1 MKKNKVKKGKSTS
14 KSRIF
19 KRLISYVIPFWG
31 LFLIS
36 VVGFL
41 IYAVTQPLFAVLIRH
56 IIDTLQT
63 ESREGIES
71 LPLIL
76 IGLISVRGVGS
87 FLGNYFL
94 AQVSC
99 NVVHVLRCEIFN
111 KYLYL
116 PTVYFDENNSGYMMS
131 RITHNVGE
139 VTRATTDSARTII
152 REGLTAIGLLIY
164 LVYSNWLLSLV
175 FLGITP
181 IILVMVKYISRRLR
195 KLSRRIQDSVG
206 DMTHIT
212 SELVG
217 GHRIVRSFG
226 GEKYERLRFFDS
238 SSFNRRQSIKL
249 ATTTAIQA
257 PLMQILIAMAL
268 GGLMYLALVILREA
282 SAGEFVAYLTA
293 AFLLPRPIRLLGD
306 ANGEIQR
313 GIAAAETLFEV
324 MDEPDEKDEGDYQ
337 VSRSVGRLE
346 FKNVSFKYAG
356 ATDAAI
362 RNISITVEPGQTVA
376 LVGASGGGKSTLV
389 NLIPRFYEYNKG
401 QILLDGE
408 EIKNYNLVNLREQIA
423 LVTQHVTLFND
434 TVARNIAYG
443 SLGTAS
449 REEIIQAAQD
459 ANAMEFI
466 SKMRDGLDTEI
477 GEHGIKLSGGQRQR
491 IALARALLKD
501 APVLI
506 LDEATSALDTISER
520 YIQAALKKVM
530 SNRTTIVIAH
540 RLSTIENADI
550 ILVMENGQIIE
561 RGTHRVLIERD
572 GAYAVL
578 HKLQFKDA
586 EDG

>member
-41 IYAVTQPLFAVLIRH
+41 IYAVTQLLFAVLIRH

-217 GHRIVRSFG
+217 GHRTVRSFG
-226 GEKYERLRFFDS
+226 GEKYERQRFFDS

-282 SAGEFVAYLTA
+282 SAGEFIAYLTA

-346 FKNVSFKYAG
+346 FKNVAFKYAG

-389 NLIPRFYEYNKG
+389 NLIPRLYEYNKG

-408 EIKNYNLVNLREQIA
+408 EIKNYNLVNLREQI
-423 LVTQHVTLFND
+423 
-434 TVARNIAYG
+434 
-443 SLGTAS
+443 
-449 REEIIQAAQD
+449 
-459 ANAMEFI
+459 
-466 SKMRDGLDTEI
+466 
-477 GEHGIKLSGGQRQR
+477 
-491 IALARALLKD
+491 
-501 APVLI
+501 
-506 LDEATSALDTISER
+506 
-520 YIQAALKKVM
+520 
-530 SNRTTIVIAH
+530 
-540 RLSTIENADI
+540 
-550 ILVMENGQIIE
+550 
-561 RGTHRVLIERD
+561 
-572 GAYAVL
+572 
-578 HKLQFKDA
+578 
-586 EDG
+586 

>member
-152 REGLTAIGLLIY
+152 REGLTAVGLLIY

-356 ATDAAI
+356 AIDAAI

>member
-152 REGLTAIGLLIY
+152 REGLTAVGLLIY

-356 ATDAAI
+356 AIDAAI

-443 SLGTAS
+443 SLETAS
-449 REEIIQAAQD
+449 REEIIQAAKD

-561 RGTHRVLIERD
+561 RGTHSVLIERD
-572 GAYAVL
+572 GAYAGL

>member
-181 IILVMVKYISRRLR
+181 IILVMVKYISSRLR

-362 RNISITVEPGQTVA
+362 RNISIIVEPGQTVA

-506 LDEATSALDTISER
+506 LDEATSALDSVSER

-561 RGTHRVLIERD
+561 RGTHSVLIERD
-572 GAYAVL
+572 GAYAGL
-578 HKLQFKDA
+578 HKLQFKDP

>member
-356 ATDAAI
+356 AIDAAI

-443 SLGTAS
+443 SLETAS
-449 REEIIQAAQD
+449 REEIIQAAND

-466 SKMRDGLDTEI
+466 SKMRDGLDTQI

-506 LDEATSALDTISER
+506 LDEATSALDTVSER

>member
-1 MKKNKVKKGKSTS
+1 M
-14 KSRIF
+14 
-19 KRLISYVIPFWG
+19 
-31 LFLIS
+31 IS

-152 REGLTAIGLLIY
+152 REGLTAVGLLIY

-181 IILVMVKYISRRLR
+181 IILVMVKYISSRLR

-226 GEKYERLRFFDS
+226 GEKYERQRFFDS

-257 PLMQILIAMAL
+257 PLMQIMIAMAL

-356 ATDAAI
+356 AIDAAI

-506 LDEATSALDTISER
+506 LDEATSALDSVSER

>member
-1 MKKNKVKKGKSTS
+1 MKKNKDKKDDSSS
-14 KSRIF
+14 KTKIY

-41 IYAVTQPLFAVLIRH
+41 IYAATQPLFAALIKH
-56 IIDTLQT
+56 IIDTLQH
-63 ESREGIES
+63 ESREGVRY

-76 IGLISVRGVGS
+76 VGLIFVRGIGS
-87 FLGNYFL
+87 FLGNFFL

-116 PTVYFDENNSGYMMS
+116 PTAYFDDNNSGYMMS

-139 VTRATTDSARTII
+139 VTRATTDSIRTII
-152 REGLTAIGLLIY
+152 REGLTAIGLLAY
-164 LVYSNWLLSLV
+164 LVYTNWMLSMI
-175 FLGITP
+175 FIAITP
-181 IILVMVKYISRRLR
+181 VILLMVKYISRRLR
-195 KLSRRIQDSVG
+195 RLSRGIQDSVG

-226 GEKYERLRFFDS
+226 GEEYERQRFFDS
-238 SSFNRRQSIKL
+238 SSFNRRHSLKL
-249 ATTTAIQA
+249 ATTMAIQT
-257 PLMQILIAMAL
+257 PLMQFIIAIAL
-268 GGLMYLALVILREA
+268 GVLMYLALVIMREA

-293 AFLLPRPIRLLGD
+293 AFLLPRPIRLLSD

-337 VSRSVGRLE
+337 VDRSKGQLT
-346 FKNVSFKYAG
+346 FKHVAFKYPG
-356 ATDAAI
+356 ASEPAI
-362 RNISITVEPGQTVA
+362 RDISFTIEPGQTVA

-389 NLIPRFYEYNKG
+389 NLIPRFYEYNQG
-401 QILLDGE
+401 HIELDNI
-408 EIKNYNLVNLREQIA
+408 EIKKYRLANLRQQIA

-443 SLGTAS
+443 SLQSAS
-449 REEIIQAAQD
+449 REEIMQAAKD

-466 SKMRDGLDTEI
+466 CKMENGLDTMI

-501 APVLI
+501 APLLI

-520 YIQAALKKVM
+520 YIQEALKKVM

-540 RLSTIENADI
+540 RLSTIENADM
-550 ILVMENGQIIE
+550 ILVVENGRIIE
-561 RGTHRVLIERD
+561 RGTHKALISQD
-572 GAYAVL
+572 GAYAKL
-578 HKLQFKDA
+578 HKLQFKNA
-586 EDG
+586 